1 MRSQKT
7 SILKMLDYS
16 TYFVA
21 GPENILLNHLLNN
34 ENREQA
40 LVRIVRELAIN
51 GLNVFQ
57 LRAKNLDENNII
69 ALLKDIRSAI
79 HNTNTKLCINDNVS
93 IASKVGNLIDILHL
107 GQSDTHPDKARRII
121 DSDIEIGLS
130 ITNENQIDYIPDCVD
145 YIGVGPIYKT
155 NSKDDASEPL
165 GENGLKNIILKTNV
179 PVVAIGGISTTK
191 VSKLFELGVSG
202 VAVISNIL
210 NSENHLQNFISL
222 KKQIYKD

>member
-1 MRSQKT
+1 
-7 SILKMLDYS
+7 MLDYS

-34 ENREQA
+34 ENKEQA

-57 LRAKNLDENNII
+57 LRAKHLAENNII
-69 ALLKDIRSAI
+69 ALLKDIRLAI

-93 IASKVGNLIDILHL
+93 VASKVGNLIDILHL
-107 GQSDTHPDKARRII
+107 GQSDTHPDKAKRII

-210 NSENHLQNFISL
+210 NNENHLQNFLSL

>member
-1 MRSQKT
+1 
-7 SILKMLDYS
+7 MLDYS

-34 ENREQA
+34 ENKEQA

-57 LRAKNLDENNII
+57 LRAKHLAENNII
-69 ALLKDIRSAI
+69 ALLKDIRLAI

-93 IASKVGNLIDILHL
+93 VASKVGNLIDILHL
-107 GQSDTHPDKARRII
+107 GQSDTHPDKAKRII

-165 GENGLKNIILKTNV
+165 GENSLKSIILKTNV
-179 PVVAIGGISTTK
+179 PVVAIGGISTIK
-191 VSKLFELGVSG
+191 VRKLFELGVSG

-210 NSENHLQNFISL
+210 NSENHLQNFLSL

>member
-1 MRSQKT
+1 
-7 SILKMLDYS
+7 MLDYS

-34 ENREQA
+34 ENKEQA

-69 ALLKDIRSAI
+69 ALLKDIRLAI

-93 IASKVGNLIDILHL
+93 VASKVGNLIDILHL
-107 GQSDTHPDKARRII
+107 GQSDTHPDKAKRII

-130 ITNENQIDYIPDCVD
+130 ITNENQINDIPDCVD

-210 NSENHLQNFISL
+210 NSENHLQNFLSL

>member
-1 MRSQKT
+1 
-7 SILKMLDYS
+7 MLDYS
-16 TYFVA
+16 TYFIA
-21 GPENILLNHLLNN
+21 GPENILINHLLKN
-34 ENREQA
+34 ENKEQA

-69 ALLKDIRSAI
+69 ALLKDIRLAI

-93 IASKVGNLIDILHL
+93 VASKVGNLIDILHL
-107 GQSDTHPDKARRII
+107 GQSDTHPDKAKRII

-155 NSKDDASEPL
+155 NSKNDASEPL

-210 NSENHLQNFISL
+210 NNENHLQNFLSL

>member
-1 MRSQKT
+1 
-7 SILKMLDYS
+7 MLDYS

-34 ENREQA
+34 ENKEQA

-69 ALLKDIRSAI
+69 ALLKDIRLAI
-79 HNTNTKLCINDNVS
+79 HNTNTKLCINDNISV
-93 IASKVGNLIDILHL
+93 ASKVGNLIDILHL
-107 GQSDTHPDKARRII
+107 GQSDTHPDKAKRII

-210 NSENHLQNFISL
+210 NNENHLQNFLSL

>member
-1 MRSQKT
+1 
-7 SILKMLDYS
+7 MLDYS

-34 ENREQA
+34 ENQEQA

-69 ALLKDIRSAI
+69 ALLKDIRLAI
-79 HNTNTKLCINDNVS
+79 HNTNTKLCINDNISV
-93 IASKVGNLIDILHL
+93 ASKVGNLIDILHL
-107 GQSDTHPDKARRII
+107 GQSDTHPDKAKSII
-121 DSDIEIGLS
+121 GSDIEIGLS

-210 NSENHLQNFISL
+210 NNENHLQNFLSL

>member
-1 MRSQKT
+1 M
-7 SILKMLDYS
+7 
-16 TYFVA
+16 
-21 GPENILLNHLLNN
+21 
-34 ENREQA
+34 
-40 LVRIVRELAIN
+40 N
-51 GLNVFQ
+51 G
-57 LRAKNLDENNII
+57 
-69 ALLKDIRSAI
+69 
-79 HNTNTKLCINDNVS
+79 TNTKLCINDNVS
-93 IASKVGNLIDILHL
+93 VASKVGEIIDILHL
-107 GQSDTHPDKARRII
+107 GQSDMHPDKARSVI
-121 DSDIEIGLS
+121 DHKIEIGLS

-210 NSENHLQNFISL
+210 NNENHLQNFLSL

>member
-1 MRSQKT
+1 MS
-7 SILKMLDYS
+7 DYS

-21 GPENILLNHLLNN
+21 GPENILSNHQIGN
-34 ENREQA
+34 ENKEQT
-40 LVRIVRELAIN
+40 LVRIVKELAVN

-57 LRAKNLDENNII
+57 LRAKNLDDNNII
-69 ALLKDIRSAI
+69 KLLEDLRLAV

-93 IASKVGNLIDILHL
+93 VASKVGDIIDILHL
-107 GQSDTHPDKARRII
+107 GQSDMNPVKAKSII
-121 DSDIEIGLS
+121 DHNIEIGLS
-130 ITNENQIDYIPDCVD
+130 ITNENQLDSIPNCVD
-145 YIGVGPIYKT
+145 YIGVGPIYRT

-179 PVVAIGGISTTK
+179 PVVAIGGISNTK

-210 NSENHLQNFISL
+210 NSKNHLQNFLSL

>member
-1 MRSQKT
+1 
-7 SILKMLDYS
+7 MLDYS

-34 ENREQA
+34 ENKEQA

-69 ALLKDIRSAI
+69 ALLKDIRLAI

-93 IASKVGNLIDILHL
+93 VASKVGNLIDILHL
-107 GQSDTHPDKARRII
+107 GQSDTHPDKAKSII
-121 DSDIEIGLS
+121 GSDIEIGLS

-210 NSENHLQNFISL
+210 NNENHLQNFLSL

>member
-1 MRSQKT
+1 
-7 SILKMLDYS
+7 MLDYS

-34 ENREQA
+34 ENKEQA

-69 ALLKDIRSAI
+69 ALLKDIRLAI

-93 IASKVGNLIDILHL
+93 VASKVGNLIDILHL
-107 GQSDTHPDKARRII
+107 GQSDTHPDMAKRII
-121 DSDIEIGLS
+121 GSDIEIGLS

-210 NSENHLQNFISL
+210 NNENHLQNFLSL

>member
-1 MRSQKT
+1 
-7 SILKMLDYS
+7 MLDYS
-16 TYFVA
+16 TYFIA
-21 GPENILLNHLLNN
+21 GPENILINHLLKN
-34 ENREQA
+34 ENKEQA

-79 HNTNTKLCINDNVS
+79 HNTNTKLCINDNVNV
-93 IASKVGNLIDILHL
+93 ACKVGNLIDILHL
-107 GQSDTHPDKARRII
+107 GQSDTHPDKAKSII
-121 DSDIEIGLS
+121 GSDIEIGLS

-202 VAVISNIL
+202 VAVISDIL
-210 NSENHLQNFISL
+210 NNENHLQNFLSL

>member
-1 MRSQKT
+1 MSN
-7 SILKMLDYS
+7 YS

-21 GPENILLNHLLNN
+21 GPENILSNHQIGN
-34 ENREQA
+34 ENKEQT
-40 LVRIVRELAIN
+40 LVRIVKELAIN

-69 ALLKDIRSAI
+69 TLLKDLNYAM
-79 HNTNTKLCINDNVS
+79 NGTNTKLCINDNVNV
-93 IASKVGNLIDILHL
+93 ASKVGEIIDILHL
-107 GQSDTHPDKARRII
+107 GQSDMHPDKARSII
-121 DSDIEIGLS
+121 DHKIEIGLS
-130 ITNENQIDYIPDCVD
+130 ITNENQIKDIPDCVD

-165 GENGLKNIILKTNV
+165 GENSLKSIILKTNV
-179 PVVAIGGISTTK
+179 PVVAIGGISTIK
-191 VSKLFELGVSG
+191 VRKLFELGVSG

-210 NSENHLQNFISL
+210 NSENHLQNFLSL

>member
-1 MRSQKT
+1 
-7 SILKMLDYS
+7 MLDYS

-21 GPENILLNHLLNN
+21 GPENILLNHLLKN
-34 ENREQA
+34 ENKEQA

-69 ALLKDIRSAI
+69 ALLKDIKLAI

-93 IASKVGNLIDILHL
+93 VASKVGNLIDILHL
-107 GQSDTHPDKARRII
+107 GQSDTHPDKAKRII

-210 NSENHLQNFISL
+210 NDQNHLQNFLSL

>member
-1 MRSQKT
+1 
-7 SILKMLDYS
+7 MLDYS

-34 ENREQA
+34 ENKEQA

-57 LRAKNLDENNII
+57 LRVKNLDENNII
-69 ALLKDIRSAI
+69 ALLKDIRLAI

-93 IASKVGNLIDILHL
+93 VASKVGNLIDILHL
-107 GQSDTHPDKARRII
+107 GQSDTHPDKAKSII
-121 DSDIEIGLS
+121 GSDIEIGLS

-210 NSENHLQNFISL
+210 NNENHLQNFLSL